1 MSTRQSV
8 KFEDISKTLN
18 ISKDRY
24 DYIVS
29 YVYQMI
35 KDYRG
40 NVADIIKEIRLN
52 LKGNERYLTMFMIG
66 STSSFTFLRS
76 TDKRKSEFISEI
88 TNALKFDEEKAL
100 SVAKHMIEII
110 IEDIDNNVPTTDTIK
125 KILNSDFVDIEKE
138 YMLFSFG
145 LAGV

>member
-8 KFEDISKTLN
+8 KFEDISIALN

-66 STSSFTFLRS
+66 NTSSFTFLRS
-76 TDKRKSEFISEI
+76 TDKRKSDFISEI
-88 TNALKFDEEKAL
+88 TNTLKFDEERAL

-110 IEDIDNNVPTTDTIK
+110 IEDIDNNVPTIDTIK
-125 KILNSDFVDIEKE
+125 KIINSNFADIEKE